1 MATGNRITN
10 HRDVVY
16 IGVPRIRHVFQL
28 KGQDGYFTAYTRSRP
43 VMAIFKETSVARPAN
58 SDGPRKIFSIVSGCI
73 PSSRDQTVTHSA
85 YVTSRFSTIVCS
97 PTRRHYSFFLRLVA
111 QWFSINGS
119 LSTIGWRRFFFN
131 CIRRFRISFEMLC
144 SSGSRSPRC
153 LYFFWSQ
160 NYHWTKRE
168 TRRRK
173 IHIFGSIDWHL
184 RSNRLTIYMFGRLK

>member
-97 PTRRHYSFFLRLVA
+97 PTRRHYSFFLRPVVLN
-111 QWFSINGS
+111 QWVIVHDRM
-119 LSTIGWRRFFFN
+119 TFFFN

-153 LYFFWSQ
+153 LYFFLDL
-160 NYHWTKRE
+160 RIIIG
-168 TRRRK
+168 RK
-173 IHIFGSIDWHL
+173 EKLVEEKFIFSVQLIGTYDLI
-184 RSNRLTIYMFGRLK
+184 G

>member
-97 PTRRHYSFFLRLVA
+97 PTRRHYSFFLRLGA

-119 LSTIGWRRFFFN
+119 LSTIRWRRFFLIAFDVSVSRLR
-131 CIRRFRISFEMLC
+131 CSAAVVLDLHGVYIFFDLRIII
-144 SSGSRSPRC
+144 G
-153 LYFFWSQ
+153 
-160 NYHWTKRE
+160 
-168 TRRRK
+168 RK
-173 IHIFGSIDWHL
+173 EKLVEEKFIFSVQLIGTYDLI
-184 RSNRLTIYMFGRLK
+184 G